1 MHVGS
6 GAEPVNQQLISLRS
20 IFDPSRSSNRP
31 WRKLIVFAEHDECS
45 EEQATRAWLQSLPQ
59 PLETCFVPG
68 VGHLF
73 GDRVDSVGRNVADFL
88 FTNL

>member
-1 MHVGS
+1 
-6 GAEPVNQQLISLRS
+6 
-20 IFDPSRSSNRP
+20 
-31 WRKLIVFAEHDECS
+31 LIVFAEHDECS